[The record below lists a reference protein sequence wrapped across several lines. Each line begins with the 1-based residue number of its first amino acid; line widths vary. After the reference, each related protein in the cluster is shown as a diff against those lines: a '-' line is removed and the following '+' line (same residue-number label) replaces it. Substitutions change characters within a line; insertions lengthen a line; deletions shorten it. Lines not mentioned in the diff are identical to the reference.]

1 MTRPPAVVLGG
12 AANAVSLARS
22 LGAAGVKVYALG
34 TGGLDP
40 VRHSRFAKYVPFD
53 GADPVA
59 DWLDWLDRGPTGAVL
74 LPCNDDGVELIARN
88 RDRLVER
95 GYRPVEVHDEVALAM
110 LDKARTYEL
119 ARAHGIATPATLS
132 VRDASELDAAA
143 SEIGFPCALKPAS
156 SHRFARHFPAKA
168 FVVRDPG
175 ELARAFAAVHAKGL
189 DVFLT
194 EIIPGDDDRLC
205 SYYSFLDDDGE
216 PLFHFTKRKLRQ
228 WPPSFGLASYEVS
241 AWDPELAEAGLRF
254 FREIGL
260 RGLATVEF
268 KRDPRDG
275 ELKLIECNYRF
286 TASAELVRIA
296 GLDLGRI
303 VYGRLTGTESD
314 SRPER
319 FRDGVRLWHPVEDFR
334 SMVALRRDGRIS
346 AWQWTRSIARRQHF
360 PLFRLTDPLPTVV
373 TNARRARS
381 VFARSRTR
389 PAIAAGRLDDDAP
402 APVAAGEASRIARPD
417 G

>member
-1 MTRPPAVVLGG
+1 VNRPPAVVLGG

-40 VRHSRFAKYVPFD
+40 VRHSRFATYVPFG

-59 DWLDWLDRGPTGAVL
+59 DWLGWLDRGPTGAVL
-74 LPCNDDGVELIARN
+74 LPCNDDGVELVARN
-88 RDRLVER
+88 RARLVER
-95 GYRPVEVHDEVALAM
+95 GYRPVETNDEVALAM

-119 ARAHGIATPATLS
+119 ARANGIATPATMS
-132 VRDASELDAAA
+132 VADVSQLDAAA

-156 SHRFARHFPAKA
+156 SHRFARHFTAKA
-168 FVVRDPG
+168 FVVHDPV
-175 ELARAFAAVHAKGL
+175 ELAQAFAAVRAKGL

-205 SYYSFLDDDGE
+205 SYYSFLDENGE

-228 WPPSFGLASYEVS
+228 YPPSFGLASYEAS
-241 AWDPELAEAGLRF
+241 AWDPELAEAGFRF

-296 GLDLGRI
+296 GLDLGRF
-303 VYGRLTGTESD
+303 VYGRLAGTEPGR
-314 SRPER
+314 RPER
-319 FRDGVRLWHPVEDFR
+319 FRDGVRLWHPVDDFR
-334 SMVALRRDGRIS
+334 AMVALRRTGRIS
-346 AWQWTRSIARRQHF
+346 AWQWARSIARRQHF
-360 PLFRLTDPLPTVV
+360 PLFRLTDPLPTVA
-373 TNARRARS
+373 TNVRRARRLL
-381 VFARSRTR
+381 ARSRAE
-389 PAIAAGRLDDDAP
+389 PELSPSNDDAP
-402 APVAAGEASRIARPD
+402 AAVAAGEASRTAMPD
-417 G
+417 